1 MPLVQY
7 VVTALLCQVE
17 DFPAVVP
24 VEGKD
29 EPRKFE
35 RSCEGALHVRPG
47 GTAEITAD
55 ELAHL
60 REKHPKVAAAVRIL
74 ATDEQLATSRA
85 AATEPPPAPAP
96 TEPPDEGDSGSGGGD
111 DEPTDESPK
120 GSKKSGKR

>member
-7 VVTALLCQVE
+7 VVTALQCQVE
-17 DFPAVVP
+17 DFPALVP
-24 VEGKD
+24 VEGA

-47 GTAEITAD
+47 GSAEITAD

-60 REKHPKVAAAVRIL
+60 REKHPRVAAAVRVL
-74 ATDEQLATSRA
+74 ASDEELAASRA

-96 TEPPDEGDSGSGGGD
+96 TEPPDEGDEGSGGGD
-111 DEPTDESPK
+111 DAPDAPK
-120 GSKKSGKR
+120 GKKSGKR